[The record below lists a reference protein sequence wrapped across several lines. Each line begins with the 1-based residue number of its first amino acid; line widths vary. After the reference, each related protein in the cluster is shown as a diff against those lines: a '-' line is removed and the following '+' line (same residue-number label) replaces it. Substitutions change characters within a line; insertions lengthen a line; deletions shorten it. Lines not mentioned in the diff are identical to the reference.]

1 MTFPIS
7 PRNYEFYI
15 LLQFSTTE
23 LEHISLEE
31 GHLRVIQ
38 RQLLKLNGCLGTH
51 RQCFSRNLKI
61 IQKLNV

>member
-23 LEHISLEE
+23 LEHLSLEE
-31 GHLRVIQ
+31 GHLRVTQ
-38 RQLLKLNGCLGTH
+38 RQLLKLTAVWELIG
-51 RQCFSRNLKI
+51 
-61 IQKLNV
+61 NVSAEI